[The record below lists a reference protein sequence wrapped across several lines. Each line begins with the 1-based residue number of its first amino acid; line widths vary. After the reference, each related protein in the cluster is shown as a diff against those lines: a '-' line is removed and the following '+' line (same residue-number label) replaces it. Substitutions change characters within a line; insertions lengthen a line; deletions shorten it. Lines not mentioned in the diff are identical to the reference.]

1 MQHLLHIRL
10 PTNLILNDSLPFL
23 YAFQQTGI
31 IFKQFIYHYQ
41 AIIYIS
47 RYCIIIK
54 FQRLSISLF
63 QHITSLFHS
72 TGHTISSCYTLVCQ
86 YNAFII
92 HVTRK
97 GCSIG
102 LHSSERELDTLY
114 KKHKFDISLVNN
126 GTLKEL
132 FNKCK
137 NIVYGY

>member
-10 PTNLILNDSLPFL
+10 PANLILNDSLPFL

-92 HVTRK
+92 LQCLSFVQHIR
-97 GCSIG
+97 
-102 LHSSERELDTLY
+102 SSVFKLFKTLIQY
-114 KKHKFDISLVNN
+114 
-126 GTLKEL
+126 
-132 FNKCK
+132 
-137 NIVYGY
+137 

>member
-1 MQHLLHIRL
+1 MRKYFGDKLW
-10 PTNLILNDSLPFL
+10 
-23 YAFQQTGI
+23 
-31 IFKQFIYHYQ
+31 IYSTLQ
-41 AIIYIS
+41 SGNKSNIVIADQRFAIENEVV
-47 RYCIIIK
+47 K
-54 FQRLSISLF
+54 E
-63 QHITSLFHS
+63 
-72 TGHTISSCYTLVCQ
+72 
-86 YNAFII
+86 YNTFII

-137 NIVYGY
+137 NIVYGYWN